1 MLFES
6 CSDDFNPKWDFPLHL
21 QEKTL
26 ISQIS
31 VILFL
36 LFTTHSMQYQGF
48 VKFIG
53 PRETIGEGVE
63 KQTIVLEENTDREF
77 KGSIAVDFFRD
88 KINLL
93 SDVNT
98 GDLITVHLN
107 ARANESRN
115 QPGRWFNSITCR
127 RVEKSSTAPANSS
140 DDLPF

>member
-1 MLFES
+1 
-6 CSDDFNPKWDFPLHL
+6 
-21 QEKTL
+21 
-26 ISQIS
+26 
-31 VILFL
+31 
-36 LFTTHSMQYQGF
+36 MQYQGF

-53 PRETIGEGVE
+53 PKETIGDGVE
-63 KQTIVLEENTDREF
+63 KQTIVLGENTDREF

-115 QPGRWFNSITCR
+115 QPGRWFNSITCW
-127 RVEKSSTAPANSS
+127 RVEKAGATPSASS

>member
-1 MLFES
+1 
-6 CSDDFNPKWDFPLHL
+6 
-21 QEKTL
+21 
-26 ISQIS
+26 
-31 VILFL
+31 
-36 LFTTHSMQYQGF
+36 MQYTGF

-63 KQTIVLEENTDREF
+63 KQTVVLEE
-77 KGSIAVDFFRD
+77 IAVDFFRD

-115 QPGRWFNSITCR
+115 QPGRYFNSITCR
-127 RVEKSSTAPANSS
+127 RVEKSNGAANSSS

>member
-1 MLFES
+1 
-6 CSDDFNPKWDFPLHL
+6 
-21 QEKTL
+21 
-26 ISQIS
+26 
-31 VILFL
+31 
-36 LFTTHSMQYQGF
+36 MQYQGF

-53 PRETIGEGVE
+53 PRETIGEGIE

-127 RVEKSSTAPANSS
+127 RVEKASTAPATSS

>member
-1 MLFES
+1 
-6 CSDDFNPKWDFPLHL
+6 
-21 QEKTL
+21 
-26 ISQIS
+26 
-31 VILFL
+31 
-36 LFTTHSMQYQGF
+36 MQYTGF

-63 KQTIVLEENTDREF
+63 KQTVVLEENTDREF

-107 ARANESRN
+107 ARANESLQKPPCQYALGDWER
-115 QPGRWFNSITCR
+115 SDL
-127 RVEKSSTAPANSS
+127 STFAERQ
-140 DDLPF
+140 